1 MAEWFMAFVLK
12 TKVENPT
19 VGSNPTLFVITYMLS
34 QNFFILL
41 NFKGILVGIP
51 YFYSKSPMV
60 FVNLACFFSI
70 FFSLMVIKAK
80 HPVYALLSLI
90 TAFVCV
96 SFIFL
101 LLGVS
106 FLPLIL
112 VIVYAGAVAVLFL
125 FVIMLFSSLTR
136 SEMDIDS
143 KFYYKSDLGLLL
155 MFVYLFFISS
165 SSLVKA
171 SSINIHKSEQSWVF
185 QSLERINIDDIVPIS
200 SLLYGR
206 Y

>member
-1 MAEWFMAFVLK
+1 
-12 TKVENPT
+12 
-19 VGSNPTLFVITYMLS
+19 
-34 QNFFILL
+34 
-41 NFKGILVGIP
+41 
-51 YFYSKSPMV
+51 
-60 FVNLACFFSI
+60 
-70 FFSLMVIKAK
+70 MVIKAK